1 MLSSCS
7 SAKKRG
13 ESENPLIATVLPVA
27 RPVSEDTLASLM
39 AIADSP
45 SSHLPPNHAA
55 ASADGGSP
63 YPADDAAAEAEDSV
77 KEIETSS
84 PDVAAAFTAPASWSA
99 PGINPE
105 EVNPGDLFFEKEGP
119 VLRKVMSLLDEL
131 PAEERTRLLQQ
142 FTRTTTA
149 RVPVTLSRKEL
160 AGLSALVEEGTVLP
174 TRSVALDCR
183 TTTHALDPDRYLDL
197 LSAIGKGGSAGAISS
212 SGHLDRLRKQLA
224 AAKKRLGAGDAL
236 YLVTSVSES
245 ERIEASYPGAPVGKR
260 DVEPVRNAVVA
271 VYPHLRGLE
280 AGKTGENI
288 TLAGNP
294 RLLWEF
300 RTREVKLEGGRLVVG
315 EEEETASPAP

>member
-1 MLSSCS
+1 
-7 SAKKRG
+7 
-13 ESENPLIATVLPVA
+13 
-27 RPVSEDTLASLM
+27 
-39 AIADSP
+39 
-45 SSHLPPNHAA
+45 LPPNHAA
-55 ASADGGSP
+55 ASADDGSP
-63 YPADDAAAEAEDSV
+63 HPADEAAAEAEDSV
-77 KEIETSS
+77 KEIETSA
-84 PDVAAAFTAPASWSA
+84 PDVADAFTAPASWSA
-99 PGINPE
+99 SGINPE

-142 FTRTTTA
+142 FTRTTTT
-149 RVPVTLSRKEL
+149 RVPVTLSRKEI

-183 TTTHALDPDRYLDL
+183 TATHAIDPDRYLDL
-197 LSAIGKGGSAGAISS
+197 LSAIGNGGSAGAISS
-212 SGHLDRLRKQLA
+212 SGHLARLRKQLA
-224 AAKKRLGAGDAL
+224 AAKKRLAAGDAL

-260 DVEPVRNAVVA
+260 DVEPVRNAVAA

-300 RTREVKLEGGRLVVG
+300 KTREVKLEGGRLVVG

>member
-1 MLSSCS
+1 
-7 SAKKRG
+7 
-13 ESENPLIATVLPVA
+13 
-27 RPVSEDTLASLM
+27 M

-55 ASADGGSP
+55 ASADDGSP
-63 YPADDAAAEAEDSV
+63 HPADEAAAEAEDSV
-77 KEIETSS
+77 KEIETSA
-84 PDVAAAFTAPASWSA
+84 PDVADAFTAPASWSA
-99 PGINPE
+99 SGINPE

-142 FTRTTTA
+142 FTRTTTT
-149 RVPVTLSRKEL
+149 RVPVTLSRKEI

-183 TTTHALDPDRYLDL
+183 TATHAIDPDRYLDL
-197 LSAIGKGGSAGAISS
+197 LSAIGNGGSAGAISS
-212 SGHLDRLRKQLA
+212 SGHLARLRKQLA
-224 AAKKRLGAGDAL
+224 AAKKRLAAGDAL

-260 DVEPVRNAVVA
+260 DVEPVRNAVAA

-300 RTREVKLEGGRLVVG
+300 KTREVKLEGGRLVVG